1 MPRGKKRST
10 SVLKSGRNSRS
21 KGAKRGRKPIF
32 TAEQKRVL
40 NRLIRT
46 SMKEQF
52 RSLVKSI

>member
-1 MPRGKKRST
+1 MPRGKKRRA
-10 SVLKSGRNSRS
+10 SGLNSRRNSLS

-32 TAEQKRVL
+32 TGEQKRVL

-46 SMKEQF
+46 SIKDQF